1 MAKKDETL
9 VVVESPAKAKTISKY
24 LGDNYKVEA
33 SMGHVIDLPKSKL
46 GVDIEDDFTP
56 NYITIRGKGKVLK
69 RLRKAVKKSESVL
82 LATDPDRE
90 GEAISWHLSRA
101 LKLDEDRPRI
111 VFNEITEEAINK
123 ALESPRGINKN
134 LVNAQQA
141 RRVLDRLVGYKLSPL
156 LWKKVRR
163 GLSAGRVQTVAVKI
177 ICEREREIK
186 AFDPDEYWTID
197 AHLKREEDQ
206 EEFTASLHRIG
217 GEKFNLSSEEE
228 TDRAVTEI
236 KQNDFIVDRVKKSKR
251 KRNPKPPF
259 TTSTLQQRAASIFSF
274 SAKKTMFVAQQ
285 LYEGIEITGEG
296 SVGLIS
302 YMRTD
307 STRVSQEA
315 KKQAA
320 GYIKGKY
327 GSKYYSGKSQ
337 SNNSDDNVQDAHEA
351 VRPTSVNRTPA
362 DIKNDLNR
370 DQYRLYKLIWER
382 FVASQMSPA
391 IYQTLTIDI
400 QAGDKYQ
407 FRASGSKMLFPG
419 FLKVNTF
426 SSNNR
431 TEIPELAE
439 GEKLQIDEI
448 ETEQH
453 FTSPPPRFTEAR
465 LVKTL
470 EEEGI
475 GRPSTYAPTI
485 STILD
490 REYVEKEGNK
500 LVPTDLGFTVNDLLV
515 EYFPDV
521 TDVEFTARIEKKLDK
536 IEEGEIAW
544 RRLLSEFYQPFQEKL
559 ENAEKNMEKVE
570 YVEKTDETCEKCGGD
585 MVVKYGRYGKF
596 LACSNYPECENTKPY
611 LDKTGVECPA
621 CEDGE
626 LVRRRSKKGKKF
638 YGCSNYPDCDYM
650 LWDKPISMPCP
661 ECGGQMVEKYS
672 RRHGEYVK
680 CVDCGHTDDKPEE
693 MNAEESS
700 EAS

>member
-1 MAKKDETL
+1 MVDKNEKTL
-9 VVVESPAKAKTISKY
+9 VIVESPAKAKTISKY
-24 LGDNYKVEA
+24 LGNGFDVKA

-46 GVDIEDDFTP
+46 GVDVENDFSP
-56 NYITIRGKGKVLK
+56 KYITIRGKGDVLDK
-69 RLRKAVKKSESVL
+69 LRRAVKKSDSVL

-101 LKLDEDRPRI
+101 LKLQEEKPRI
-111 VFNEITEEAINK
+111 VFNEITQEAVNR
-123 ALESPRGINKN
+123 ALQSPRDIDEN

-163 GLSAGRVQTVAVKI
+163 GLSAGRVQTVAVRI
-177 ICEREREIK
+177 ICEREREIE
-186 AFDPDEYWTID
+186 AFDPDEYWSID
-197 AHLKREEDQ
+197 AMVNRQDDEEIF
-206 EEFTASLHRIG
+206 ESSLHRID
-217 GEKFNLSSEEE
+217 GEKFTLSGQEE
-228 TDRAVTEI
+228 TEAAVEEI
-236 KQNDFIVDRVKKSKR
+236 KKHDFVVDRVNKR
-251 KRNPKPPF
+251 KRRRYPNPPF

-285 LYEGIEITGEG
+285 LYEGIEISGEG

-307 STRVSQEA
+307 STRISQEA
-315 KKQAA
+315 KNQAA
-320 GYIKGKY
+320 GFIKNEY
-327 GSKYYSGKSQ
+327 GSKYYSGKS
-337 SNNSDDNVQDAHEA
+337 SSNSDDENVQDAHEA
-351 VRPTSVNRTPA
+351 VRPTDVSRTPA
-362 DIKNDLNR
+362 ELKSDLNR
-370 DQYRLYKLIWER
+370 DQHRLYKLIWER

-391 IYQTLTIDI
+391 VYRTLTVDI
-400 QAGDKYQ
+400 AAGDRYL

-419 FLKVNTF
+419 FLKANSF
-426 SSNNR
+426 AGNNI
-431 TEIPELAE
+431 TEIPEVEE
-439 GEKLQIDEI
+439 GEVLNLDEL

-453 FTSPPPRFTEAR
+453 FTSPPPRYTEAR

-470 EEEGI
+470 EEKGI

-500 LVPTDLGFTVNDLLV
+500 LVPTDLGFTVTDLLV
-515 EYFPDV
+515 EYFPDI
-521 TDVEFTARIEKKLDK
+521 TDVGFTARIEEKLDD
-536 IEEGEIAW
+536 IEEGEIEW
-544 RRLLSEFYQPFQEKL
+544 RSLLKEFYDPFQDKL
-559 ENAEKNMEKVE
+559 ENAEENMEKVE
-570 YVEKTDETCEKCGGD
+570 YVEKTGEKCEECGGE

-611 LDKTGVECPA
+611 LDKTGVDCPA

-626 LVRRRSKKGKKF
+626 LVKRKSKKGKKF

-650 LWDKPISMPCP
+650 LWDKPVSMPCP

-672 RRHGEYVK
+672 RRHGEYLK
-680 CVDCGHTDDKPEE
+680 CVDCKHTMDKPDD
-693 MNAEESS
+693 MGAKEESG
-700 EAS
+700 